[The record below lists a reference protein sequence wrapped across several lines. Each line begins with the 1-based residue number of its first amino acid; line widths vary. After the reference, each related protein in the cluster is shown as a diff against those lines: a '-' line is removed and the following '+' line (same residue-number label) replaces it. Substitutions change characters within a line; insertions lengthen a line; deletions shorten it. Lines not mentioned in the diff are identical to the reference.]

1 MIKFIVFCTKI
12 LVVAIVALLFTSCK
26 HMMDGIEGNGNI
38 TKEKRIISE
47 SFTKVEVS
55 HGIKLIV
62 EQGESVMVEVETDQ
76 NLQKQLITKVENG
89 TLIVKFEGSINN
101 TNAETVRIRM
111 PKIEGI
117 SADSGA
123 EVTSKNTLLGN
134 TTIKLEAD
142 SGSNIDVVLEYDAI
156 ELNADSGAEIKA
168 EGKALKLKTHADSGA
183 NIDAS
188 NLLANEVTSHAD
200 SAASTSLHPIVSLNA
215 DADSGASIE
224 YNSKPKTIIKKEDSG
239 GSVSSSL

>member
-12 LVVAIVALLFTSCK
+12 LVAAVVAVLFSSCK
-26 HMMDGIEGNGNI
+26 YQMGIEGNGNV
-38 TKEKRIISE
+38 TKEKRIISDK
-47 SFTKVEVS
+47 FTKVEVS
-55 HGIKLIV
+55 HGIELIV
-62 EQGESVMVEVETDQ
+62 EQGENIMVEVETDQ

-101 TNAETVRIRM
+101 TSAETVRIRM

-134 TTIKLEAD
+134 TTIKLDAD

-156 ELNADSGAEIKA
+156 EPVSYTHLDVYKRQSLRCFNSCFFFYFIIICFNSFRCDVVFIINAR
-168 EGKALKLKTHADSGA
+168 
-183 NIDAS
+183 
-188 NLLANEVTSHAD
+188 
-200 SAASTSLHPIVSLNA
+200 
-215 DADSGASIE
+215 
-224 YNSKPKTIIKKEDSG
+224 
-239 GSVSSSL
+239 

>member
-12 LVVAIVALLFTSCK
+12 LVAAVVSVLFSSCK
-26 HMMDGIEGNGNI
+26 YQIGIEGNGNV
-38 TKEKRIISE
+38 TKEKRIISDK
-47 SFTKVEVS
+47 FTKVEVS
-55 HGIKLIV
+55 HGIELIV
-62 EQGESVMVEVETDQ
+62 EQGENIMVEVETDQ

-101 TNAETVRIRM
+101 TNAETVRISM

-123 EVTSKNTLLGN
+123 EVTTKNTLLGN

-156 ELNADSGAEIKA
+156 ELYADSGAEIKA

-200 SAASTSLHPIVSLNA
+200 SAASITVHPIVSLNA
-215 DADSGASIE
+215 DADSGSSIE

-239 GSVSSSL
+239 GSVSSRI

>member
-12 LVVAIVALLFTSCK
+12 LVAAVVAVLFSSCK
-26 HMMDGIEGNGNI
+26 YQMGIEGNGNV
-38 TKEKRIISE
+38 TKEKRIISDK
-47 SFTKVEVS
+47 FTKVEVS
-55 HGIKLIV
+55 HGIELIV
-62 EQGESVMVEVETDQ
+62 EQGENIMVEVETDQ

-101 TNAETVRIRM
+101 TSAEIVRIRM

-134 TTIKLEAD
+134 TTIILEAD

-156 ELNADSGAEIKA
+156 ELHADSGAEIKA
-168 EGKALKLKTHADSGA
+168 EGKALLLKTHADSGA
-183 NIDAS
+183 TIDAS
-188 NLLANEVTSHAD
+188 SLLANEVTSHAD
-200 SAASTSLHPIVSLNA
+200 SAASIIVHPIVSLNA
-215 DADSGASIE
+215 DADSGGSIE

-239 GSVSSSL
+239 GSVSSSI